1 MSGKLTVTEV
11 LDVLA
16 AAGISRSEL
25 AEALAAPDVAPVPSA
40 VPTVAE
46 YLAAVSASTSVGAR
60 KTYQT
65 YWNRLV
71 EAHGNLPL
79 DTIKTSQLRA
89 LANDAK
95 ARAVKRAN
103 GRNGVSAQEN
113 CVGAMRAFFRCAVE
127 DGHIERNPAAA
138 VEKPHRLPSRRR
150 GFTDSELVELYEVTR
165 SGGDDPAL
173 DTLLLRFHLE
183 TGARRGGALGL
194 RLRDLDPVRQSVRLR
209 EKNDTERWQPV
220 SKTLLTALTEHARSW
235 GAVEDD
241 DPVLRRLPRSGAVGV
256 PITRRRYNTLAARW
270 AKALPWA
277 KERGVS
283 IHWCRHHATSS
294 IERLAGY
301 AVARAFAGHFVGGD
315 TTTTYIT
322 AHEHEV
328 AQAVALYTSEDHPLA
343 PASERQ

>member
-1 MSGKLTVTEV
+1 MTAKLTVTEV
-11 LDVLA
+11 LAVLA
-16 AAGISRSEL
+16 AAGVSRSDL
-25 AEALAAPDVAPVPSA
+25 AEALAAPDGASA
-40 VPTVAE
+40 SRSVPTVAE
-46 YLAAVSASTSVGAR
+46 YLPVVSASTSKGAR

-71 EAHGNLPL
+71 AAHGDLPL
-79 DTIKTSQLRA
+79 DQVKTTHLRA
-89 LANDAK
+89 LATAAK
-95 ARAVKRAN
+95 ANAVKRAN

-220 SKTLLTALTEHARSW
+220 SKTLLDALTEHARSR
-235 GAVEDD
+235 GAVGDE
-241 DPVLRRLPRSGAVGV
+241 DPVLRRLPRAGQAGP
-256 PITRRRYNTLAARW
+256 PITRRRYNTLATRW
-270 AKALPWA
+270 ARALPWA

-328 AQAVALYTSEDHPLA
+328 AQAIARYTSEPHPLA
-343 PASERQ
+343 G